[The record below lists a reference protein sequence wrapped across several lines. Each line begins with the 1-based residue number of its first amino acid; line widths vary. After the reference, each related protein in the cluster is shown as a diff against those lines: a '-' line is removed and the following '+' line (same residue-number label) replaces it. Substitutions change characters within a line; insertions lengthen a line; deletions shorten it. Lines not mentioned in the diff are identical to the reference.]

1 MSNTIPGKQ
10 DILDAHDRIKPYIVR
25 TPLLTSDAL
34 DALAGCTMH
43 FKCETLQKI
52 GAFKMRGAMN
62 AALRLTVDQ
71 QQRGLGLSGV
81 EGLATHSSGNHAQA
95 LARAAK
101 LLGVKAYIVM
111 PRTAPEVKKQGVRS
125 FGGEI
130 FECEPNLAAREST
143 LAAVIEKT
151 GATEIHPFNNYD
163 VMAGQATATL
173 EILDEVKPDIIVAPV
188 GGGGLLSG
196 TALAVKYF
204 SPGTEVIAAEP
215 AGSDDA
221 YRSMQSGKIE
231 PAQSQSIADG
241 LLTSLGDKTFPVIK
255 ELVSEVITVT
265 DEEIISSLRLIWEKL
280 KVTAE
285 PSCAVVL
292 AAVLKRP
299 ERFRGKTVALIL
311 SGGNV
316 DLSRILGMIA

>member
-1 MSNTIPGKQ
+1 MSLQNIPTREQ
-10 DILDAHDRIKPYIVR
+10 IVEAHNRIKPYINR
-25 TPLLTSDAL
+25 TPLLTNDSINTLCGA
-34 DALAGCTMH
+34 TVW
-43 FKCETLQKI
+43 FKCENLQQI

-62 AALRLTVDQ
+62 AALSLPAELLNR
-71 QQRGLGLSGV
+71 
-81 EGLATHSSGNHAQA
+81 GLATHSSGNHAQA

-101 LLGVKAYIVM
+101 LLGVPAYIVM
-111 PRTAPEVKKQGVRS
+111 PRTAPEVKKNGVRK

-130 FECEPNLAAREST
+130 TECEPTLAAREET
-143 LAAVIEKT
+143 LARVMERT

-163 VMAGQATATL
+163 VMAGQATAAL
-173 EILDEVKPDIIVAPV
+173 EVYEELRPDYLIAPV

-196 TALAVKYF
+196 SAVATSCF
-204 SPGTEVIAAEP
+204 SAGTIVIGAEP
-215 AGSDDA
+215 EGSDDA

-241 LLTSLGDKTFPVIK
+241 LLTTLGDKTFPVIK
-255 ELVSEVITVT
+255 SRVSEIITVS
-265 DEEIISSLRLIWEKL
+265 DKEIIEALRLVWENL
-280 KVTAE
+280 KVIAE

-299 ERFRGKTVALIL
+299 EQFRGKTVAVIL

-316 DLSRILGMIA
+316 DLVRILDLFKNL